1 MGIEINVDLNARI
14 KEIREDVAM
23 SQRAFGA
30 EIGISGPAIAKIE
43 TNERNPS
50 EQTIRAI
57 CIIFNVSRAW
67 LEDGVGPKY
76 KTQSDDD
83 WEIVTRMMEGAS
95 ENKKKLMRILAGLPD
110 ELLDKMIEYLESKR

>member
-95 ENKKKLMRILAGLPD
+95 ENKKKLMRILAGMPD

>member
-57 CIIFNVSRAW
+57 CIIFTVSRAW

-95 ENKKKLMRILAGLPD
+95 ENKKKLMRILAGMPD